1 MEVNNSSELKG
12 QMLTTAPAMERDLRQ
27 QAVTRPVQRKDEA
40 AAATLE
46 QKMRRQQAE
55 EISPE
60 LIARAVEAIQ
70 ESIDSLS
77 TTLNFTVDQR
87 SDSIVIQVK
96 RKDSDEVI
104 RQIPAEELLKLRAHL
119 ENLRGILFDRQA

>member
-1 MEVNNSSELKG
+1 MEVNTNSELKG

-27 QAVTRPVQRKDEA
+27 QAATRSVQRKDEA

-46 QKMRRQQAE
+46 QKMRQQQAE

-77 TTLNFTVDQR
+77 TTLNFTMDQR